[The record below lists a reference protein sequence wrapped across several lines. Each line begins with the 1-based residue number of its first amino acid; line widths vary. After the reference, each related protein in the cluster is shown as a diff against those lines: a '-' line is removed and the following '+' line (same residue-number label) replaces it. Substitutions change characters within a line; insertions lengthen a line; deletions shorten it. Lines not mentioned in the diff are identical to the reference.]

1 MEFIITLDDIVLL
14 FDNYSQDSQNLQASF
29 ERAGYHCK
37 VMVIEDDGFLPEGV
51 MSVYGYFLGEFQGKK
66 GIPGKPRYFNQIT
79 VPDYWEIS
87 GTNSMGK
94 VNDLY
99 RERGKIFYAEPKH
112 KRLVKVVDWYDEN
125 KVVRSS
131 DHYNRYGALYARTTF
146 NARGQKVN
154 KSYFSAEGREIIL
167 ENYVTGDIILND
179 GDEVKFFRTKTD
191 FVVHV
196 LVKAGLAQHR
206 IFFNSL
212 STPFF
217 VSQRLFSEAKR
228 DVLFWQEPTG
238 NEIPGNMKIILNGQ
252 ASRTGQIM
260 VQKRKSY
267 DRLLELGASADI
279 VRKLGFLY
287 PFEREN
293 TCRPEAL
300 ICTNSDRIEQC
311 EKIVKALPQIHFHIA
326 AITEMSSKLMA
337 MESHDN
343 VSLYP
348 GVKMSVLDELF
359 KKCDY
364 YLDINHESEI
374 VSAVYRAFLSK
385 QVIFAFR
392 ETMHNENYVARAHI
406 YRTEEA
412 DRMIADLQKAAG
424 DEAALKDH
432 LQMQLDEALSEEVE
446 RYWQFHLPGQPKA

>member
-228 DVLFWQEPTG
+228 DVLFWQEATG

-348 GVKMSVLDELF
+348 GVKMNVLDELF

-374 VSAVYRAFLSK
+374 VSAVYRAFQNNQLILAF
-385 QVIFAFR
+385 QETLHNRDYTAAEHIFEAKDAQTMIRMIR
-392 ETMHNENYVARAHI
+392 ETMQDAEAMDRHLHIQRAAAYTETKES
-406 YRTEEA
+406 YRRFGE
-412 DRMIADLQKAAG
+412 G
-424 DEAALKDH
+424 
-432 LQMQLDEALSEEVE
+432 
-446 RYWQFHLPGQPKA
+446 

>member
-29 ERAGYHCK
+29 ERAGHHCK

-112 KRLVKVVDWYDEN
+112 KRLVKVVDWYGEN

-146 NARGQKVN
+146 NAKGQKVN

-228 DVLFWQEPTG
+228 DVLFWQEPIG

-293 TCRPEAL
+293 TCRQEAL

-348 GVKMSVLDELF
+348 GVKMNVLDELF

-374 VSAVYRAFLSK
+374 VSAVYRAFQNNQLILAF
-385 QVIFAFR
+385 QETLHNRDYTAVEHIFEAKDVQAMIRKIR
-392 ETMHNENYVARAHI
+392 ETMQDAEAMDRHLHIQRAAA
-406 YRTEEA
+406 YAETEESY
-412 DRMIADLQKAAG
+412 RRFG
-424 DEAALKDH
+424 E
-432 LQMQLDEALSEEVE
+432 
-446 RYWQFHLPGQPKA
+446 G